1 MNLTLNSDVQRF
13 IDEQVKEGRFASPE
27 ELIEAAIMDM
37 RDADDELDEEDL
49 AAIREADAQLDRGEG
64 IELSEVRA
72 RLSKQFPGL
81 R

>member
-1 MNLTLNSDVQRF
+1 MTRSLSPEIQRF

-27 ELIEAAIMDM
+27 DLIEAAVADM
-37 RDADDELDEEDL
+37 RDADEALDEEDL

-72 RLSKQFPGL
+72 RLAKQFPGV